1 MEETWKS
8 GAGYP
13 NRYDR
18 QCKECK
24 QKIPIGGQDYF
35 YRNVDGIWESM
46 CRSCMNK
53 IPKAPEN
60 VPPKDDYR
68 DEFIDQMMILNET
81 LAGILKALNRPKD
94 VG

>member
-1 MEETWKS
+1 MSEEIWKN

-13 NRYDR
+13 NKYDR

-53 IPKAPEN
+53 IPKAPE
-60 VPPKDDYR
+60 PSPAR
-68 DEFIDQMMILNET
+68 DELIDQMMILNET
-81 LAGILKALNRPKD
+81 LANILKCLQSQGAR
-94 VG
+94 